1 MIGLVFQFQGLLVQ
15 GRRFIT
21 QIKLVE
27 GVRQDSIGQDDP
39 ESQHYLREC
48 TTRGRGV
55 AKPGQYKTDHD
66 KRPGQASKIIQQKAD
81 GQADQRADGT
91 YARKASSR
99 WARQKGVQAGRKKGR
114 LLHRVTG
121 FLLIVISVHFEIKS
135 LL

>member
-48 TTRGRGV
+48 TTRGRGG

-66 KRPGQASKIIQQKAD
+66 KRPGQPSKNINPH
-81 GQADQRADGT
+81 RAAPAYQPTDCSYT
-91 YARKASSR
+91 PKPTPSS
-99 WARQKGVQAGRKKGR
+99 
-114 LLHRVTG
+114 TCP
-121 FLLIVISVHFEIKS
+121 
-135 LL
+135 